1 MIVDSDNYGA
11 INIADNGIISNRTKH
26 IDIKHHFLKH
36 TIESNSIALRKCT
49 STSNMAD
56 MLTKALL
63 YPRFVECRRE
73 MGMEEI

>member
-49 STSNMAD
+49 STSNTAD
-56 MLTKALL
+56 TFTKALP
-63 YPRFVECRRE
+63 YPRFAECRRE